1 MRFHT
6 NHGVFA
12 EEKKLG
18 QQLSVDVIVDYDI
31 EHRVENDDLKTT
43 INYASVFYD
52 VKDFV
57 ENQQFDLIE
66 SLANQLLDLLQQKY
80 PTADDITINIRK
92 GSVPIDGIFDDVQ
105 ITVSSKNQ

>member
-18 QQLSVDVIVDYDI
+18 QQLAVDVFVEYDI
-31 EHRVENDDLKTT
+31 EHKVKDDDLNTT
-43 INYASVFYD
+43 INYASVFDD
-52 VKDFV
+52 VKNYV
-57 ENQQFDLIE
+57 ENERFNLIE
-66 SLANQLLDLLQQKY
+66 SLANGLLDLLANKY
-80 PTADDITINIRK
+80 STADGITINIRK

-105 ITVSSKNQ
+105 ITVSNKK